1 MKVFIPMAGRGA
13 RLKPFTL
20 KTPKPL
26 INVAGR
32 PIVSH
37 LINQI
42 ALSINTKIEEIIYI
56 IGDECYFDD
65 KIIKLLED
73 ISNQYNA
80 KTKIYRQIEKLG
92 TGHAIMCAK
101 ESLNGPAIIA
111 YADTLI
117 HGRLTINDEVD
128 GLIWVKEVKDPSSY
142 GVVRLNSKSNIIE
155 LVEKPETYIS
165 NKAVVGIYYFKDAAI
180 LREELRPYLN
190 QKLSPGE
197 EYLLNFGI
205 EKMIEKDYIFKSQII
220 ENWMDCGTPK
230 LIINSNSKMLTLLTP
245 EPVGYKKEGSVEVI
259 EPVFMGKNITI
270 SNSTIG
276 PGVTINDNVE
286 IKNSNISSSI
296 IMENSKIS
304 NTELKNSLIGS
315 NTIFDGKFKNIYLG
329 DYSKVESNDDE

>member
-1 MKVFIPMAGRGA
+1 MKVFIPMAGRGT

-37 LINQI
+37 LISQI
-42 ALSINTKIEEIIYI
+42 ALSIHTNIKEIIYI
-56 IGDECYFDD
+56 VGDECYFDD

-117 HGRLTINDEVD
+117 HGRLTISDEVD
-128 GLIWVKEVKDPSSY
+128 GLIWVKEVKDPSGY

-165 NKAVVGIYYFKDAAI
+165 NKAVVGIYYFKDA
-180 LREELRPYLN
+180 
-190 QKLSPGE
+190 
-197 EYLLNFGI
+197 
-205 EKMIEKDYIFKSQII
+205 
-220 ENWMDCGTPK
+220 
-230 LIINSNSKMLTLLTP
+230 
-245 EPVGYKKEGSVEVI
+245 
-259 EPVFMGKNITI
+259 
-270 SNSTIG
+270 
-276 PGVTINDNVE
+276 
-286 IKNSNISSSI
+286 
-296 IMENSKIS
+296 
-304 NTELKNSLIGS
+304 
-315 NTIFDGKFKNIYLG
+315 
-329 DYSKVESNDDE
+329 

>member
-1 MKVFIPMAGRGA
+1 MKVFIPMAGRGT

-42 ALSINTKIEEIIYI
+42 ALSINTNIKEIIYI
-56 IGDECYFDD
+56 VGDECYFDD

-101 ESLNGPAIIA
+101 ESLNGPVIIA

-117 HGRLTINDEVD
+117 HGRLTISDEVD

-165 NKAVVGIYYFKDAAI
+165 NKAVVGIYYFKDASI

-230 LIINSNSKMLTLLTP
+230 L
-245 EPVGYKKEGSVEVI
+245 PVG
-259 EPVFMGKNITI
+259 
-270 SNSTIG
+270 
-276 PGVTINDNVE
+276 D
-286 IKNSNISSSI
+286 
-296 IMENSKIS
+296 
-304 NTELKNSLIGS
+304 
-315 NTIFDGKFKNIYLG
+315 
-329 DYSKVESNDDE
+329 